1 MRWAGAH
8 AHAPSDQRTFSR
20 EAIAARG
27 FVIRAVS
34 RCGLGGLLT
43 FEEFTQPFDAG
54 QPVGRRLTQLLLSP
68 GHIFAFDFLRVEAH
82 HEPVADGQRGGRHWK
97 RHSKTNCDEKNV
109 IRALIVPFFACV
121 LALPWWR
128 KERVAHSHY
137 GYEWMETLRSFSRGK
152 REGEFRSHHVARP
165 KFHDLCMQVRA
176 DWYREI
182 LAFRSKAAKS
192 CAPSCQIGEQYF
204 IGF

>member
-1 MRWAGAH
+1 MRWAAAH
-8 AHAPSDQRTFSR
+8 AHAP
-20 EAIAARG
+20 IASNARFHVRQSARG

-97 RHSKTNCDEKNV
+97 RHSKTNCDEKMWSEHSLFGFCVCFGVAMVTQGARGPLSLDMNEWRPWDLSHGENV
-109 IRALIVPFFACV
+109 KENLDHTMSPGPNCMIYACKYV
-121 LALPWWR
+121 QPAI
-128 KERVAHSHY
+128 ER
-137 GYEWMETLRSFSRGK
+137 F
-152 REGEFRSHHVARP
+152 
-165 KFHDLCMQVRA
+165 
-176 DWYREI
+176 
-182 LAFRSKAAKS
+182 
-192 CAPSCQIGEQYF
+192 
-204 IGF
+204 